1 MLLNSIDWS
10 RWRWKARSA
19 SAAFDTLRLTV
30 VMLLSFTA
38 RAHAWET
45 VCSLSIPATMVD
57 SVDSATAYPGMGFR
71 FKITSDVNFF
81 GTIIPQDATGYGYVV
96 EVSGASNRDRNGSL
110 ILDMRSIEYNNR
122 FYQVMIDPRDSTT
135 WAPATTIGERAS
147 DYLPIPGI
155 VRTAVNEVRDGKN
168 ITIGPGFHFRVIALG
183 DPRKYQPCRKVG
195 Q

>member
-1 MLLNSIDWS
+1 MLL
-10 RWRWKARSA
+10 AL
-19 SAAFDTLRLTV
+19 AAP
-30 VMLLSFTA
+30 A
-38 RAHAWET
+38 NAWET
-45 VCSLSIPATMVD
+45 VCSLSMPATMVD
-57 SVDSATAYPGMGFR
+57 RVDSATAYPGMQFR
-71 FKITSDVNFF
+71 FAITSDVNFF
-81 GTIIPQDATGYGYVV
+81 GTILPQNTIGYGYVM
-96 EVSGASNRDRNGSL
+96 EVSAASNRNRNGSL
-110 ILDMRSIEYNNR
+110 ILDMRSLEYRNK

-168 ITIGPGFHFRVIALG
+168 IVIGPGFHFRIIALG